1 MKINYVPVAG
11 SIAEWG
17 NKEAVLKRYE
27 GLNIYTLNRWLA
39 EMRNNKQF
47 GRGVI
52 NPTHKL
58 VWINFEVF
66 EEFLYWK
73 QHGYARIKDK

>member
-1 MKINYVPVAG
+1 MTEQSVTELKEDTSNCLERIKKMKINYVPVAD
-11 SIAEWG
+11 SI
-17 NKEAVLKRYE
+17 
-27 GLNIYTLNRWLA
+27 A

-47 GRGVI
+47 RRGVI

-73 QHGYARIKDK
+73 QHGYVRTKDK